1 MEETERNST
10 VAENAESRLESL
22 QERKA
27 LPVARVVRAEIQ
39 EKSSETESMPS
50 KVQGTKTGGG
60 SLQLSSGQMR
70 QLIRSGKQ
78 ELGNIR

>member
-1 MEETERNST
+1 MTETEST
-10 VAENAESRLESL
+10 VAENAKSRQESL
-22 QERKA
+22 QERKSQ
-27 LPVARVVRAEIQ
+27 PVARVVREEVQ

-50 KVQGTKTGGG
+50 KIQGTKTGGG
-60 SLQLSSGQMR
+60 SLQLSSSQMR